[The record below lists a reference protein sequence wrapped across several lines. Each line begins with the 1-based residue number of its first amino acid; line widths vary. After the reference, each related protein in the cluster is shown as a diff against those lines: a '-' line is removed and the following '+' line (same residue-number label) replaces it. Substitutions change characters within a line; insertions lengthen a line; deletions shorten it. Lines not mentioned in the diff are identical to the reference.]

1 MSEFAS
7 RVQWCLRCV
16 ALIGVLGWPCV
27 QAQPQPRPLSLPL
40 DNQWGPARALP
51 LAAPVVS
58 PALTPP
64 AVVTN
69 TADKSTAV
77 SAIPL
82 DRLSVGVG
90 DQIFITVFGQPDM
103 SAEVTVNDNAQVTLP
118 LIGTLKIGG
127 FSPPAIE
134 KLIAQRLKDGEYL
147 RNPEVSVQVRQVRSQ
162 MISVLGEVLRPGR
175 FPILGKLT
183 VLDALATAG
192 GLTPKAD
199 RTVFLLRRNG
209 ADGTPMNGD
218 SQRKEIAIRLDQL
231 IDSGKEDLDVELKND
246 DVVFVAPQKVF
257 YIHGEVRRP
266 GAYPM
271 EAELDVMRVLAIS
284 GGVTERGSLRRIRIH
299 RKDANQKIQ
308 VLTPDLNAPIVN
320 GDVVYVDE
328 RLF

>member
-1 MSEFAS
+1 
-7 RVQWCLRCV
+7 
-16 ALIGVLGWPCV
+16 
-27 QAQPQPRPLSLPL
+27 
-40 DNQWGPARALP
+40 
-51 LAAPVVS
+51 
-58 PALTPP
+58 
-64 AVVTN
+64 
-69 TADKSTAV
+69 
-77 SAIPL
+77 
-82 DRLSVGVG
+82 
-90 DQIFITVFGQPDM
+90 M